1 MKGEKPTLHRT
12 TKTTQHE
19 LACLYKTKIKSCIT
33 RPQQEPARAYS
44 PATRP
49 FISTAAELAKFK
61 ASLRQAKDYVQTLS
75 MPVFKEDKLG
85 CCARET
91 TSFIA
96 RAQPELTEAQI
107 ARRIRRRAAY
117 RQKILEKQRSQH
129 SELQISKKWVEKE
142 APDQVAAVHMVG
154 KTKRR
159 QKTGTKIH
167 VRRPV
172 TRSVS
177 RTRRHQEDSLAPSS
191 QGHRSDHSSG
201 SSSRR
206 MSSSKCH

>member
-1 MKGEKPTLHRT
+1 
-12 TKTTQHE
+12 
-19 LACLYKTKIKSCIT
+19 
-33 RPQQEPARAYS
+33 
-44 PATRP
+44 
-49 FISTAAELAKFK
+49 
-61 ASLRQAKDYVQTLS
+61 

-85 CCARET
+85 CCTRGT

-107 ARRIRRRAAY
+107 ARCIHRR
-117 RQKILEKQRSQH
+117 
-129 SELQISKKWVEKE
+129 VEKE
-142 APDQVAAVHMVG
+142 APDQVVAVHMVG

-159 QKTGTKIH
+159 HKSATKIH
-167 VRRPV
+167 IRRSV

-177 RTRRHQEDSLAPSS
+177 QTRRHPEDSPTLSS

-206 MSSSKCH
+206 MSSGSVTKTISSFDSRRVNVLVTNSEQPPPDDNMALRI